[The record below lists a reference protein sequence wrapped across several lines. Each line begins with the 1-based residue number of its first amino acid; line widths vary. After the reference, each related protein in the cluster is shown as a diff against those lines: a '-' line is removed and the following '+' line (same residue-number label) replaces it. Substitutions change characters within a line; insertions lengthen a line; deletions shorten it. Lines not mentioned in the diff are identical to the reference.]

1 MNNSNKS
8 NNGKTINETAKLIEN
23 RDKTVNKIV
32 KRQATPN
39 DNFYHRDKFIP

>member
-1 MNNSNKS
+1 MNNRNKN
-8 NNGKTINETAKLIEN
+8 NNGKQINETAKFIEN

-39 DNFYHRDKFIP
+39 DNFYHRDTFTP